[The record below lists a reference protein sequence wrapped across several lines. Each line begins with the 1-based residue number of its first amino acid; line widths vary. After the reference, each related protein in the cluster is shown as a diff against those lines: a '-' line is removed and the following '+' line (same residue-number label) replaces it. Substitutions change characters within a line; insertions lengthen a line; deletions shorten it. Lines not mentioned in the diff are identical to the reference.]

1 MASHKNFQV
10 KRNKQTKAVGVF
22 DKKRSFNKSTDTLT
36 KSEKLMEGI
45 AAWASYYNS
54 RPDIFAEEY
63 LGISLKPFQKIL
75 IYCMMHYNYTAF
87 FASRGLGK
95 TWLTAIFCVI
105 ICILKPGTKI
115 IIAAGQKGQAMK
127 IVTEKIP
134 ELIGQSK
141 TGMLQREIKG
151 SIKTSM
157 NTDDPNVEF
166 MNGSWI
172 KVVAATD
179 GARSARANLLILDE
193 FRMIKPE
200 IYKNVLR
207 RFLASSRQPAY
218 LEKPEYKNK
227 QEFLERNKEIF
238 LTSAFYKFNWSYE
251 RFKVFVKSMVN
262 GKKYFVCGFPYQIAI
277 KENLTNKEQL
287 MDELAEDDI
296 DEIGWTMEM
305 DTLFFGESEKAYFK
319 TEEIQNIKT
328 ALFPIYKK
336 EHVEI
341 IQNKKFT
348 TNKKSENEIRI
359 LSCDIALLGG
369 DANDSSVFT
378 LISAKKSKN
387 GTKYKRSVLNI
398 ESYQGMH
405 PETQALKIR
414 RLFDDFDCDYIVL
427 DRQGNGMSVY
437 SYLCRKLYDN
447 ERKIEYGAFY
457 SMNEKTDPK
466 LALYHTEDDYD
477 EKIYTV
483 SATEEWNSEIAMDL
497 KDKIVNRRIEFLLS
511 KNDIREN
518 FNEEQWFNKLS
529 PEDQA
534 DLMLPYVQTQLLESE
549 MVLLERI
556 PHDKFVKLKEQ
567 NGKRKDRYTSLAYG
581 NHFITLKER
590 ELIKGSSSIDD
601 YLFFMQSGF

>member
-1 MASHKNFQV
+1 MASHKNYQV
-10 KRNKQTKAVGVF
+10 KRNKNTKNVGVF
-22 DKKRSFNKSTDTLT
+22 DKTRNYNKSSETKT
-36 KSEKLMEGI
+36 KSDKLMEGI
-45 AAWASYYNS
+45 AAWASYYIS
-54 RPDIFAEEY
+54 RPDVFADEY

-95 TWLTAIFCVI
+95 TFLTAIFCVI

-115 IIAAGQKGQAMK
+115 VIAAGQKGQAMK

-134 ELIGQSK
+134 ELINMSK
-141 TGMLQREIKG
+141 TGMLKREIKG
-151 SIKTSM
+151 SIRTSM

-172 KVVAATD
+172 KVVAAND

-218 LEKPEYKNK
+218 LEKAEYKNN
-227 QEFLERNKEIF
+227 QDYLERNKEIF
-238 LTSAFYKFNWSYE
+238 LTSAFYKFNWSFE
-251 RFKVFVKSMVN
+251 RFKVFVKSMVS

-296 DEIGWTMEM
+296 DEVGWTMEM

-319 TEEIQNIKT
+319 TEEIQEIKVIP
-328 ALFPIYKK
+328 FPIYPK
-336 EHVEI
+336 ELQHLI
-341 IQNKKFT
+341 SNKKIA
-348 TNKKSENEIRI
+348 NVKKSENELRI

-378 LISAKKSKN
+378 LISAKRSKN
-387 GTKYKRSVLNI
+387 GTRFKRDVLNI
-398 ESYQGMH
+398 ETHQGMH
-405 PETQALKIR
+405 PESQALRIR
-414 RLFDDFDCDYIVL
+414 RLFDDYECDYIVL
-427 DRQGNGMSVY
+427 DRQGNGISVY

-447 ERKIEYGAFY
+447 ERKIEYMPFY
-457 SMNEKTDPK
+457 SMNEKDDPK
-466 LALYHTEDDYD
+466 LAGYHLEDEYE

-497 KDKIVNRRIEFLLS
+497 KDKLINRRINFLLS
-511 KNDIREN
+511 KNDVREH
-518 FNEEQWFNKLS
+518 FNEESWFGKLS
-529 PEDQA
+529 PESQA
-534 DLMLPYVQTQLLESE
+534 ELMIPYLQTQLLEAE

-556 PHDKFVKLKEQ
+556 PHEKYVKLKEQ
-567 NGKRKDRYTSLAYG
+567 GGKRKDRYTSLSYG
-581 NHFITLKER
+581 NYFITLKER
-590 ELIKGSSSIDD
+590 EMNKKADKWDEDRD
-601 YLFFMQSGF
+601 YVLT